1 MGVTVLVF
9 AVELQKM
16 CTHAFPP
23 MFERGLGRVTKWL
36 VCGRGEESIKKNVFT
51 EFTSRYHSKDARWRW
66 KKKSKWV
73 STSLTCTIE
82 VLHEEV
88 DLSNTCTAYNVHSQH
103 NESHLGKKQ
112 SQEKIPIAFLFS
124 QLHFN
129 NVTSDSL
136 FMAAILLGAVRD
148 AQCRTSDYA

>member
-1 MGVTVLVF
+1 MGLPYLF
-9 AVELQKM
+9 LLQKM
-16 CTHAFPP
+16 RIHVNPP
-23 MFERGLGRVTKWL
+23 MFERGLGRVTKWH
-36 VCGRGEESIKKNVFT
+36 VCGRGKKAFKKIVFT

-66 KKKSKWV
+66 KKLKWV

-88 DLSNTCTAYNVHSQH
+88 ELSNTRIAYNAHSQH
-103 NESHLGKKQ
+103 IESHLGKKQ

-129 NVTSDSL
+129 DVTSDSL
-136 FMAAILLGAVRD
+136 FMAAILLGAVGD
-148 AQCRTSDYA
+148 AQCKTSDYA

>member
-9 AVELQKM
+9 TVENVHPCISSDVWERTGASYKM
-16 CTHAFPP
+16 AC
-23 MFERGLGRVTKWL
+23 VWK
-36 VCGRGEESIKKNVFT
+36 GEESIKKQPFLRNLHRDITVRT
-51 EFTSRYHSKDARWRW
+51 QDGAE
-66 KKKSKWV
+66 KKLKWV

-88 DLSNTCTAYNVHSQH
+88 EVSNTRIAYNAHSQH
-103 NESHLGKKQ
+103 IESHLGKKQ

-136 FMAAILLGAVRD
+136 FMAAILLGAVSD
-148 AQCRTSDYA
+148 AQCKTSESP